1 MKEITKKI
9 VGCFEIKHYE
19 IEDMINILLNNN
31 YCVEV
36 EKCTEN
42 TVIIIVNKLINES
55 EGK

>member
-1 MKEITKKI
+1 MKGTIKKI

-55 EGK
+55 EDK

>member
-1 MKEITKKI
+1 MKGTIKKI

-42 TVIIIVNKLINES
+42 TVIIIVNKLIDES
-55 EGK
+55 EDK